1 MNLLHKYFSRF
12 ALIVT
17 AVAVAGFMLA
27 SCATYNHRIG
37 NYYVEMMNGDY
48 KAASVSLE
56 NNKLLK
62 AKRNRLLLLLE
73 KGKLAHMMK
82 LYDSSNY
89 YFNEADLYME
99 DAHTS
104 AGDIALGTLLNPM
117 MQSYKGEAFEKFMI
131 HYYKTLNY
139 LSLNQPSEAL
149 VEARRISIKSYE
161 LQDKNNNNVNRYS
174 DDAFSLILQGLIYE
188 RNGDINNAFIS
199 YRNAADIYLKNN
211 NAWYGVDMPA
221 QLKNDLLRTA
231 YQNGFTGE
239 LERYEELLNQKF
251 VPTEGGTG
259 GEVVVFWEN
268 GLAPVKKEAN
278 FIFALNKDK
287 FGTFAFVDQSGSFVI
302 PFDFSTGVKEED
314 LKIENLRT
322 LRIAFPRYVEQPVF
336 YSGASI
342 NINNREYGL
351 EKAENIN
358 ALAFATLNE
367 RLIKDMSLAL
377 SRLAVKKLAETA
389 ARPKE
394 DAKNKNEKEALAFA
408 IQVFAFASEKADTRN
423 WQSLPHTIYYSRVP
437 LAPGVNLL
445 KFNASASGKA
455 TEAMD
460 LAVEGNGSLQFRNLS
475 SLK

>member
-1 MNLLHKYFSRF
+1 MNPLHKYFSRF
-12 ALIVT
+12 AAMISAAT
-17 AVAVAGFMLA
+17 VAVVILA
-27 SCATYNHRIG
+27 SCATYNQRIG
-37 NYYVEMMNGDY
+37 NYYAEMVNGDY
-48 KAASVSLE
+48 QAASVSLGK
-56 NNKLLK
+56 NKLLK
-62 AKRNRLLLLLE
+62 AKRNRLLFLLE

-99 DAHTS
+99 DAHIS
-104 AGDIALGTLLNPM
+104 VGDVALGTLLNPM

-149 VEARRISIKSYE
+149 VEARRISIKSYA
-161 LQDKNNNNVNRYS
+161 LQDKTNNNSNRYS

-199 YRNAADIYLKNN
+199 YRNATDIYLENN
-211 NAWYGVDMPA
+211 NAWYGVDMPV

-231 YQNGFTGE
+231 YLNGFTGE
-239 LERYEELLNQKF
+239 LERYELLLSQKY
-251 VPTEGGTG
+251 VPAEPGTG

-278 FIFALNKDK
+278 FIFALNKDE
-287 FGTFAFVDQSGSFVI
+287 FGTFAFVDQTGSFVI
-302 PFDFSTGVKEED
+302 PFDFSTGVKADD
-314 LKIENLRT
+314 LKIEDLRS
-322 LRIAFPRYVEQPVF
+322 LRIAFPRYEEQPVF

-342 NINNREYGL
+342 NINNRQYDL

-367 RLIKDMSLAL
+367 RFIKDMSLAL
-377 SRLAVKKLAETA
+377 SRLAVKKLAEIA

-394 DAKNKNEKEALAFA
+394 DAKNKNEKEALAMA
-408 IQVFAFASEKADTRN
+408 IQVFALASEKADTRN

-437 LAPGVNLL
+437 LAPGANVL
-445 KFNASASGKA
+445 KFNTSASGKA
-455 TEAMD
+455 SEAMD

-475 SLK
+475 SLR

>member
-1 MNLLHKYFSRF
+1 MLAAKII
-12 ALIVT
+12 AAT
-17 AVAVAGFMLA
+17 VAVVMLA
-27 SCATYNHRIG
+27 SCATYNQRIG
-37 NYYVEMMNGDY
+37 NYYAEMVNGDY
-48 KAASVSLE
+48 QAASVSLE
-56 NNKLLK
+56 KNKLLK
-62 AKRNRLLLLLE
+62 AKRNRLLFLLE

-104 AGDIALGTLLNPM
+104 AADVALGTLLNPM

-149 VEARRISIKSYE
+149 VEARRISIKSYA
-161 LQDKNNNNVNRYS
+161 LQDKANNNTNRYS

-199 YRNAADIYLKNN
+199 YRNAADIYLENN

-231 YQNGFTGE
+231 HLNGFAGE
-239 LERYEELLNQKF
+239 LERYEVLLNQKF
-251 VPTEGGTG
+251 VPAEPGTG

-278 FIFALNKDK
+278 FIFALNKDQ
-287 FGTFAFVDQSGSFVI
+287 FGTFAFVDQTGSFVI
-302 PFDFSTGVKEED
+302 PFDFSTGVKADD
-314 LKIENLRT
+314 LKIEDLRS
-322 LRIAFPRYVEQPVF
+322 LRIAFPRYEEQPVF

-342 NINNREYGL
+342 NINNRQYDL

-367 RLIKDMSLAL
+367 RFIKDMSLAL
-377 SRLAVKKLAETA
+377 SRLAVKKLAEIA

-394 DAKNKNEKEALAFA
+394 DAKNKNEKEALALA
-408 IQVFAFASEKADTRN
+408 IQVFALASEKADTRN

-437 LAPGVNLL
+437 LAPGANVL
-445 KFNASASGKA
+445 KFNTSPSGKA
-455 TEAMD
+455 SEAMD

-475 SLK
+475 SLR